1 MLSGLLDEV
10 VPKEHMRQL
19 WEIVASRGQ
28 KRKGNATTSSNNTKP
43 GLERAKFIEFEDGDH
58 ST

>member
-1 MLSGLLDEV
+1 MLSGVLDEV

-28 KRKGNATTSSNNTKP
+28 KRKGNATASSNVKP
-43 GLERAKFIEFEDGDH
+43 GLERAKFVEFEDGDH